1 MIGLAYL
8 FIICILLMLTV
19 THLFAAVISYHC
31 NHFKEELDDSI
42 RVDVLGIFCIILMLS
57 GLIVY
62 LKTYEGIL

>member
-8 FIICILLMLTV
+8 LIVTLLFILSV
-19 THLFAAVISYHC
+19 THLFAALVSYHC
-31 NHFKEELDDSI
+31 NHFKEDLDSI

-62 LKTYEGIL
+62 LSNYEGIL

>member
-42 RVDVLGIFCIILMLS
+42 KVDVLGIFCIILMLS

>member
-19 THLFAAVISYHC
+19 THLFAALISYHC
-31 NHFKEELDDSI
+31 NHFKEELADSI

>member
-31 NHFKEELDDSI
+31 NHFKKEMDDSI